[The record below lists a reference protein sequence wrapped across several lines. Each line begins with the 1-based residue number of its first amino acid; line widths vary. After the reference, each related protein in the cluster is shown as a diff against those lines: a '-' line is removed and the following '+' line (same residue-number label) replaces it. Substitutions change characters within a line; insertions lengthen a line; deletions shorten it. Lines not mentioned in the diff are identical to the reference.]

1 LMSHVADDPFHF
13 LMVPVLGAD
22 SNICPPCVIYHTQS
36 YFAAIDHYGTLTS
49 FSIQSIWVNEE
60 IPLMSKFFGV
70 KCMVPPGPFPF
81 NTLQIMR
88 FLRVVKENDQA
99 RLLEA
104 ITDRLYEV
112 IFENKV
118 PVSKDMSEV
127 FKSLSPD
134 LMERARVEEYLSQS
148 GDEKIKESVKQ
159 DAEQV
164 VEEGGFGFPWLEIT
178 QPNGQQLTIFGSD
191 RFEFLANWLGKEW
204 KGPNPSVSNPRE
216 SRL

>member
-1 LMSHVADDPFHF
+1 MLKKLTICLSYDIVRVTLLYLGGVMKGSKNTPPF
-13 LMVPVLGAD
+13 LVP
-22 SNICPPCVIYHTQS
+22 NKMKKM
-36 YFAAIDHYGTLTS
+36 
-49 FSIQSIWVNEE
+49 NEE

>member
-1 LMSHVADDPFHF
+1 MLKK
-13 LMVPVLGAD
+13 LT
-22 SNICPPCVIYHTQS
+22 ICLSYDIVRCHEGEQEYSTFPRTQQNTKE
-36 YFAAIDHYGTLTS
+36 GTWL
-49 FSIQSIWVNEE
+49 IKHCKI
-60 IPLMSKFFGV
+60 LV